1 MMLIT
6 LDQKSETQ
14 IIIEADN
21 GTGSIYRMEAICDN
35 SDGNFDYDDI
45 NFIVNYFDDMMRL
58 SPEDREYL
66 IDIVKAV
73 ARRIK

>member
-21 GTGSIYRMEAICDN
+21 GTGSVYRMEAICDN
-35 SDGNFDYDDI
+35 SDGKFDNEDI

-58 SPEDREYL
+58 TPEDRQYL

-73 ARRIK
+73 ARRIR